1 MKFVTVKSE
10 NLVFQT
16 HRDSL
21 NEIFDILL
29 CTAKLNTA
37 KKKERSRSSS
47 SHNHGNGNDNE
58 KKSENKNI
66 GNMIDKDLKLIAGI
80 LSENSFTNTGAYKH
94 SASMDS
100 PPSRKS
106 NYHSLS
112 SPYHKTKMVL
122 EELISQTTTTNN
134 NSNSNGNVDKKSQ
147 LPSRNGLGYPMGDT
161 GMGKNDELIIAAAI
175 PQVLQPKILADTI
188 GAILTESNSSAATIS
203 REEFICKVPKYQ
215 NIMLCR
221 PIYYSTSFL
230 PPVILCVK
238 YGVVWKSIPFV
249 SLWNYY

>member
-37 KKKERSRSSS
+37 KKKERTNSSYY
-47 SHNHGNGNDNE
+47 HDE
-58 KKSENKNI
+58 KRSENKNI
-66 GNMIDKDLKLIAGI
+66 VNMIDKDLKLIAGI
-80 LSENSFTNTGAYKH
+80 LSENNFTGAYKH
-94 SASMDS
+94 SSSMDS

-106 NYHSLS
+106 NHPLS
-112 SPYHKTKMVL
+112 SPYHKTKLVL
-122 EELISQTTTTNN
+122 EELISQTTNN
-134 NSNSNGNVDKKSQ
+134 NNNNNDNTNSNIDKRSKISTPNNAPGNPPVV
-147 LPSRNGLGYPMGDT
+147 G
-161 GMGKNDELIIAAAI
+161 GMGRGEDDELIIAAAI

-203 REEFICKVPKYQ
+203 REEFISKVPK
-215 NIMLCR
+215 
-221 PIYYSTSFL
+221 
-230 PPVILCVK
+230 
-238 YGVVWKSIPFV
+238 
-249 SLWNYY
+249 